1 MKRRRLPRKKLV
13 LTRESLVRL
22 TDRRLAL
29 AAGAPPESR
38 PISACPTCPSCITCY
53 GTCTC

>member
-22 TDRRLAL
+22 SDRRLAE
-29 AAGAPPESR
+29 ARGGAPSE
-38 PISACPTCPSCITCY
+38 AATECVSCRH
-53 GTCTC
+53 GDRLCTR

>member
-1 MKRRRLPRKKLV
+1 MKSAKLRKKLH
-13 LTRESLVRL
+13 LSRESIQRL
-22 TDRRLAL
+22 SEPELAL